1 LNKKKPVKNVMF
13 NGFSV
18 IFIFILRSPK
28 FMKVL
33 YSNFFTKLACIFG
46 VSGISL
52 LLCLPSMGNEVRKT
66 HINTQES
73 TVVEVQKKDK
83 KPSSQKSKPKPR
95 LNPTPRI
102 LQECPYNRAACPGGG
117 GSPAPTPQ
125 YAPEPTPEPAQVP
138 TTETP
143 NTETRNLVTLA
154 EENGSFTMLIKAL
167 KAAGLAET
175 LQGSGPFTIFAPTD
189 KAFAQLPKDAVRDLF
204 KPENKEVL
212 VKILTYH
219 VVSGQVLSRDLKT
232 GEVKSYEG
240 GPISV
245 KIQSQELMVNDATV
259 INRDIKASN
268 GIIHV
273 IDKVILPPDL

>member
-1 LNKKKPVKNVMF
+1 
-13 NGFSV
+13 
-18 IFIFILRSPK
+18 
-28 FMKVL
+28 MKAL
-33 YSNFFTKLACIFG
+33 YSNFFTKLTCIFG

-52 LLCLPSMGNEVRKT
+52 LLCLPSKANEV
-66 HINTQES
+66 INTHLNPKES
-73 TVVEVQKKDK
+73 TVEVQNKDK
-83 KPSSQKSKPKPR
+83 KPSSQKPQQKLKPR
-95 LNPTPRI
+95 LNPSPRI
-102 LQECPYNRAACPGGG
+102 LQECPYNRAACPAS
-117 GSPAPTPQ
+117 GSPAPE
-125 YAPEPTPEPAQVP
+125 PEQVP

-143 NTETRNLVTLA
+143 NTETRNLVTLF

-167 KAAGLAET
+167 KAAGLTET
-175 LQGSGPFTIFAPTD
+175 LQGPGSFTIFAPTD

-219 VVSGQVLSRDLKT
+219 VVSGQALSRDLKT
-232 GEVKSYEG
+232 GEVKSSEG
-240 GPISV
+240 GSISV
-245 KIQSQELMVNDATV
+245 KIKGQDLMVNDAKV

>member
-1 LNKKKPVKNVMF
+1 
-13 NGFSV
+13 
-18 IFIFILRSPK
+18 
-28 FMKVL
+28 
-33 YSNFFTKLACIFG
+33 
-46 VSGISL
+46 
-52 LLCLPSMGNEVRKT
+52 
-66 HINTQES
+66 
-73 TVVEVQKKDK
+73 
-83 KPSSQKSKPKPR
+83 
-95 LNPTPRI
+95 
-102 LQECPYNRAACPGGG
+102 
-117 GSPAPTPQ
+117 
-125 YAPEPTPEPAQVP
+125 
-138 TTETP
+138 
-143 NTETRNLVTLA
+143 
-154 EENGSFTMLIKAL
+154 
-167 KAAGLAET
+167 
-175 LQGSGPFTIFAPTD
+175 
-189 KAFAQLPKDAVRDLF
+189 VRDLF

>member
-1 LNKKKPVKNVMF
+1 MF

-18 IFIFILRSPK
+18 IFIFNLRSPK
-28 FMKVL
+28 LMKVL

-46 VSGISL
+46 VGGISL

-66 HINTQES
+66 HLNTKES

-83 KPSSQKSKPKPR
+83 KPSSQKPKPR
-95 LNPTPRI
+95 LNPRPRI
-102 LQECPYNRAACPGGG
+102 LQECPYNRAACPNG

-125 YAPEPTPEPAQVP
+125 YTPEPTPETTPTEPGQVP

-154 EENGSFTMLIKAL
+154 QENGSFTVLIKAL
-167 KAAGLAET
+167 KAAGLTET
-175 LQGSGPFTIFAPTD
+175 LQGPGPFTIFAPTD

-219 VVSGQVLSRDLKT
+219 VVAGQVLSRDLKT
-232 GEVKSYEG
+232 GEVKSSEG
-240 GPISV
+240 GSIIV
-245 KIQSQELMVNDATV
+245 KTKGQELMVNDATV

-268 GIIHV
+268 GVIHA